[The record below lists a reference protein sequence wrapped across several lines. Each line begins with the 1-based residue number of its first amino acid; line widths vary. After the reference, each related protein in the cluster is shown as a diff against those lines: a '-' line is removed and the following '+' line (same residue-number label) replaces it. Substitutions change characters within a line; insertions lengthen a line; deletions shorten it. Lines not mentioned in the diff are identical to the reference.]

1 MSFTSSGS
9 KAVMGERGY
18 TYWVSDEQLRTFA
31 ALTPARRLQWLEE
44 MREVTFQIAPQHV
57 RDSWAKLRRG

>member
-1 MSFTSSGS
+1 
-9 KAVMGERGY
+9 MGERGY

-44 MREVTFQIAPQHV
+44 MREVTFRLAPQHV
-57 RDSWAKLRRG
+57 RDNWAKLRRG